1 MPVSSTRPRA
11 RFNGSSVEAEIVPEP
26 SAGEREALLTALA
39 ELDELLALPAAY
51 RSPWRLAGLAGD
63 DEDDR

>member
-1 MPVSSTRPRA
+1 
-11 RFNGSSVEAEIVPEP
+11 VEAEIVPEP
-26 SAGEREALLTALA
+26 SDCEREAVLTALA
-39 ELDELLALPAAY
+39 EPDALLELPAPY